1 MYSFRGQRV
10 SAMALALAL
19 TVTALIA
26 DGGANHRVSSNQYG
40 VSGGNV
46 NDISRRFCCSGTLG
60 SLVSDGTSL
69 YILSNNH
76 ILARSDAA
84 QAGEDVSQPGFVD
97 NSCQVAE
104 IVADLAYAAPLGTS
118 NVDAALAALR
128 PGAMAAD
135 GDIMDVGVPGSPVAP
150 TVGMSVQ
157 KSGRTTG
164 HTSAAVSAI
173 NLSVQVQYQQGC
185 ASGKKFRVIYTNQIG
200 ITSSTF
206 SAGGDSGSLILTN
219 DASRSPVGLLFAGS
233 STTTI
238 ANPIIEV
245 LAQLGSA
252 AGKTFSFDLSG
263 SSAGGDVGGG
273 GGGGGGGRGRGNGR
287 ALGLQ
292 SGLSPAEIARGT
304 RVKDAHEG
312 RLMAD
317 PAVLGVGV
325 GEDEVNPGRAAVVVL
340 VRRGETAAGLERQLD
355 GVAVRVIETDDIVAY
370 GWNEAL
376 GGSCKKVR

>member
-1 MYSFRGQRV
+1 MYIFRGRPV
-10 SAMALALAL
+10 STIALALAL
-19 TVTALIA
+19 TGAALVA
-26 DGGANHRVSSNQYG
+26 DDGADHRVSSELYG

-60 SLVSDGTSL
+60 ALVSDGASL

-76 ILARSDAA
+76 VLARSDAA
-84 QAGEDVSQPGFVD
+84 QAGEDVSQPGFID
-97 NSCQVAE
+97 NNCEVAE
-104 IVADLAYAAPLGTS
+104 IVADLSYAAPLGSS
-118 NVDAALAALR
+118 NVDAALAELR
-128 PGAMAAD
+128 VGRMAAD
-135 GDIMDVGVPGSPVAP
+135 GEIMDVGIPGSPVDP
-150 TVGMSVQ
+150 TVGLAVQ

-164 HTSAAVSAI
+164 HTTASITAI
-173 NLSVQVQYQQGC
+173 NLSVQVQYQEGC
-185 ASGKKFRVIYTNQIG
+185 GTGGKRFRVIYTNQIG
-200 ITSSTF
+200 INSSTF

-219 DASRSPVGLLFAGS
+219 NRNPVGLLFAGS

-238 ANPIIEV
+238 ANPIGEV
-245 LAQLGSA
+245 LAELGSA

-263 SSAGGDVGGG
+263 SSAGGDVGG

-340 VRRGETAAGLERQLD
+340 VRRGQTAAGLERELD

>member
-1 MYSFRGQRV
+1 MYSFRGRPF
-10 SAMALALAL
+10 SSIALALAL
-19 TVTALIA
+19 TGTALVA
-26 DGGANHRVSSNQYG
+26 DDGADHRLSSPLYG

-46 NDISRRFCCSGTLG
+46 NDRSKAFCCSGTLG
-60 SLVSDGTSL
+60 ALVADGAGTR

-76 ILARSDAA
+76 VLARSGAA
-84 QAGEDVSQPGFVD
+84 ASGEDVSQPGMID
-97 NSCQVAE
+97 TNCQVAE
-104 IVADLAYAAPLGTS
+104 LVADLAYAAPLGSS
-118 NVDAALAALR
+118 NVDAALAQLR
-128 PGAMAAD
+128 SGAMD
-135 GDIMDVGVPGSPVAP
+135 PSGEIMDVGIPGGAVAP

-164 HTSAAVSAI
+164 HTTATVSAI

-185 ASGKKFRVIYTNQIG
+185 GGGRKFRVTYTNQIG
-200 ITSSTF
+200 INSSTF

-219 DASRSPVGLLFAGS
+219 SANPVGLLFAGS

-238 ANPIIEV
+238 ANPIEEV
-245 LAQLGSA
+245 LEELGST

-263 SSAGGDVGGG
+263 SGAGGDVGA